1 MREQRP
7 RTRASGYSPT
17 VDLDEARAF
26 VQKHHRGVLAT
37 RRADGRIQQSPVLVN
52 VDGEGRA
59 MISSRETAYKV
70 RNLRRDPWA
79 QACIFTNGF
88 FGQWL
93 FFEGT
98 AQVLS
103 LPEAMDPLIDYY
115 KRFPDEN
122 PDWDDYRARMERERR
137 VLIRI
142 ELERAGPD
150 RQG

>member
-1 MREQRP
+1 M
-7 RTRASGYSPT
+7 
-17 VDLDEARAF
+17 DLDKAREF
-26 VQKHHRGVLAT
+26 LREHHRGVLAT
-37 RRADGRIQQSPVLVN
+37 RLANGGVQQSPVLVN
-52 VDGEGRA
+52 IDGEGRA
-59 MISSRETAYKV
+59 IISSRETAYKV

-79 QACIFTNGF
+79 QACVFTDRF
-88 FGQWL
+88 FGRWL
-93 FFEGT
+93 FVEGR
-98 AQVLS
+98 AEVLS

-122 PDWDDYRARMERERR
+122 PHWDDYRARMERERR

>member
-1 MREQRP
+1 
-7 RTRASGYSPT
+7 
-17 VDLDEARAF
+17 VDLERARDF
-26 VQKHHRGVLAT
+26 IRDHHRAVLAT
-37 RRADGRIQQSPVLVN
+37 RGSGRGIQQSPVLVN

-59 MISSRETAYKV
+59 IISSRETAYKV
-70 RNLRRDPWA
+70 RNLRLDPWA
-79 QACIFTNGF
+79 QACVFTNSF
-88 FGQWL
+88 FERWL
-93 FFEGT
+93 FVEGR
-98 AQVLS
+98 AEVLS

-150 RQG
+150 RSG

>member
-1 MREQRP
+1 MDLELARDFMR
-7 RTRASGYSPT
+7 
-17 VDLDEARAF
+17 D
-26 VQKHHRGVLAT
+26 HHRAVLAT
-37 RRADGRIQQSPVLVN
+37 RGSGKGIQQSPVLVN

-59 MISSRETAYKV
+59 IISSRETAYKV
-70 RNLRRDPWA
+70 HNLRLDPWA
-79 QACIFTNGF
+79 QACVFTNGF

-93 FFEGT
+93 FVEGQ
-98 AQVLS
+98 AEVLS

-150 RQG
+150 RWG

>member
-1 MREQRP
+1 
-7 RTRASGYSPT
+7 
-17 VDLDEARAF
+17 VDLEEARGF
-26 VQKHHRGVLAT
+26 VKKHHRGVLAT
-37 RRADGRIQQSPVLVN
+37 RRAGTGIQQSPVLVN

-59 MISSRETAYKV
+59 IISSRETAYKV

-79 QACIFTNGF
+79 HACIFTDSF

-98 AQVLS
+98 AEVLS

-115 KRFPDEN
+115 ERFPDEN
-122 PDWDDYRARMERERR
+122 PDWDDYRARMEGERR

-150 RQG
+150 RRG

>member
-1 MREQRP
+1 
-7 RTRASGYSPT
+7 
-17 VDLDEARAF
+17 VDLDQARAF
-26 VQKHHRGVLAT
+26 MREHHRAVLAT
-37 RRADGRIQQSPVLVN
+37 RTMSGGIQQSPVLVN
-52 VDGEGRA
+52 VDGVGRA
-59 MISSRETAYKV
+59 IISSRETAYKV

-79 QACIFTNGF
+79 QACVVTDGF

-93 FFEGT
+93 FVEGR
-98 AQVLS
+98 ASVVS

-150 RQG
+150 SRG

>member
-1 MREQRP
+1 
-7 RTRASGYSPT
+7 
-17 VDLDEARAF
+17 VDLDKARAF
-26 VQKHHRGVLAT
+26 LREHHRGVLAT
-37 RRADGRIQQSPVLVN
+37 RRADGGIQQSPVLVN

-59 MISSRETAYKV
+59 IVSSREAAYKV
-70 RNLRRDPWA
+70 RNLRRDPSA
-79 QACIFTNGF
+79 QACVFTDRFYGP
-88 FGQWL
+88 WL
-93 FFEGT
+93 FVEGL

-115 KRFPDEN
+115 TRFPDDN

-142 ELERAGPD
+142 ALERAGPD

>member
-1 MREQRP
+1 
-7 RTRASGYSPT
+7 

-26 VQKHHRGVLAT
+26 LREHHRGVLAT
-37 RRADGRIQQSPVLVN
+37 RGADGGVQQSPVLVN
-52 VDGEGRA
+52 VDGEGRGI
-59 MISSRETAYKV
+59 ISSREAAYKV

-79 QACIFTNGF
+79 QACVFTDRF

-93 FFEGT
+93 FVEGR
-98 AQVLS
+98 AEVLS
-103 LPEAMDPLIDYY
+103 LPQAMDPLIDYY
-115 KRFPDEN
+115 TRFPDEN

-142 ELERAGPD
+142 DLERAGPD